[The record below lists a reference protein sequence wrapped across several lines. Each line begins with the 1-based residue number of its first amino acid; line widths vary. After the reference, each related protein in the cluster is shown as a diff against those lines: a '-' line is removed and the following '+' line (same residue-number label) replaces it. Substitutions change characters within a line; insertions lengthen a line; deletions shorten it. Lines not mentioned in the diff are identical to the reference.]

1 MRKQSQSS
9 IWDKLIQIMPEF
21 TEQVTKS
28 PHYVDPIA
36 AKSLYNIWRT
46 GSQKQSEKVFKKPVT
61 IGKEEAT
68 RMKDAGLI
76 KLIGDNIEITEKG
89 SKVINIMI
97 LGDDRSVFED
107 DGIAIDY
114 NLALDQ
120 TKGIKVA
127 KRLKVASTDW
137 WTRYAQQAK
146 YQCKCG
152 EEFDEPKLKWVGD
165 ERYRVCPTCGD
176 ERIMERD

>member
-1 MRKQSQSS
+1 MKKQSQSS

-21 TEQVTKS
+21 TEQVIKS

-46 GSQKQSEKVFKKPVT
+46 SSQKQSDKTFKKPVT
-61 IGKEEAT
+61 IGHEEAT

-89 SKVINIMI
+89 SKVINVMI
-97 LGDDRSVFED
+97 LGDDRSIFED
-107 DGIAIDY
+107 DGTSIDY
-114 NLALDQ
+114 NVALNQ

-127 KRLKVASTDW
+127 KQLKVASTDW
-137 WTRYAQQAK
+137 WSR
-146 YQCKCG
+146 
-152 EEFDEPKLKWVGD
+152 F
-165 ERYRVCPTCGD
+165 
-176 ERIMERD
+176 